1 MGSIPKGTTKRSN
14 GALLKLRFGFL
25 ALKGTIITI
34 PKGTTKTVSKK
45 KAAYYVVWSGKTP
58 GIYDTWEEC
67 EAQVKGQTGA
77 KFKGFATRQEAEQA
91 FSSSPDLYIIR
102 KPKTEKEGHSQL
114 SIVNSQLSAPILPS
128 LAVDAA
134 CSGNPGVMEF
144 RGVIADTG
152 TEVFHRGPF
161 QQGTNNIGEF
171 LAIVLGLAYLK
182 QNNLPWALYTD
193 SRTALSWLKKGHA
206 DTKIEWN
213 ASNQDL
219 FFMVRKAEMW
229 LHDNTWSTPIYKWDT
244 KAWGEIPADF
254 GRK

>member
-1 MGSIPKGTTKRSN
+1 M
-14 GALLKLRFGFL
+14 
-25 ALKGTIITI
+25 
-34 PKGTTKTVSKK
+34 SKK

-58 GIYDTWEEC
+58 GIYDTWEHC
-67 EAQVKGQTGA
+67 EAQVKGVQGA
-77 KFKGFATRQEAEQA
+77 KYKGFASRPEAEQA
-91 FSSSPDLYIIR
+91 FASSPENYIIR
-102 KPKTEKEGHSQL
+102 KQKAEKEEST
-114 SIVNSQLSAPILPS
+114 PILPA

-161 QQGTNNIGEF
+161 NGGTNNIGEF

-193 SRTALSWLKKGHA
+193 SRTALAWLKKGHA

-213 ASNQDL
+213 AQNQDL
-219 FFMVRKAEMW
+219 FFMLRKAEMW
-229 LHDNTWSTPIYKWDT
+229 LHDNTWTTPIYKWDT

>member
-1 MGSIPKGTTKRSN
+1 M
-14 GALLKLRFGFL
+14 
-25 ALKGTIITI
+25 
-34 PKGTTKTVSKK
+34 SKK
-45 KAAYYVVWSGKTP
+45 KAAFYVVWSGKNP
-58 GIYDTWEEC
+58 GIYDNWDEC
-67 EAQVKGQTGA
+67 EAQVKGTAGA
-77 KFKGFATRQEAEQA
+77 KYKGFASREEAEQA
-91 FSSSPDLYIIR
+91 FRSSPEQYIVR
-102 KPKTEKEGHSQL
+102 KPKEAVGDQP
-114 SIVNSQLSAPILPS
+114 SAISSPPILPA

-161 QQGTNNIGEF
+161 EGGTNNIGEF

-182 QNNLPWALYTD
+182 QNNLPWALYSD
-193 SRTALSWLKKGHA
+193 SRTALAWLKKGHA
-206 DTKIEWN
+206 DTKLEWN

-219 FFMVRKAEMW
+219 FFMLRKAEMW
-229 LHDNTWSTPIYKWDT
+229 LHDNTCTTPIYKWDT

>member
-1 MGSIPKGTTKRSN
+1 M
-14 GALLKLRFGFL
+14 
-25 ALKGTIITI
+25 
-34 PKGTTKTVSKK
+34 SKK

-58 GIYDTWEEC
+58 GIYDTWEDC
-67 EAQVKGQTGA
+67 EAQVKGVQGA
-77 KFKGFATRQEAEQA
+77 KYKGFASRPDAEQA
-91 FSSSPDLYIIR
+91 FASSPENYIIR
-102 KPKTEKEGHSQL
+102 KPKAEKEEST
-114 SIVNSQLSAPILPS
+114 PILPA

-161 QQGTNNIGEF
+161 NGGTNNIGEF

-182 QNNLPWALYTD
+182 QNNLPWVLYTD

-213 ASNQDL
+213 AQNQDL
-219 FFMVRKAEMW
+219 FFMLRKAEMW
-229 LHDNTWSTPIYKWDT
+229 LHDNTWTTPIYKWDT
-244 KAWGEIPADF
+244 KSWGEIPADF